1 MDCFVY
7 ALRLLFMECLKE
19 PCRMLTLPGLMQLF
33 VGAML
38 TDPNAVGLSIS
49 TRQGST
55 MVTCDI
61 KSD

>member
-7 ALRLLFMECLKE
+7 ALCLPFMECLKE

-38 TDPNAVGLSIS
+38 TDSYTVGLSIS
-49 TRQGST
+49 TGQGST
-55 MVTCDI
+55 MVSCDI
-61 KSD
+61 KLD